1 MGRSGQCLHLS
12 PGEDLWATEGSPFRL
27 PRHITPCFREAARTL
42 KRGGAME
49 GCQGEEG
56 NSGQREHKRKRFE
69 SEQQSSGKHT
79 SVWVYMNRVVKYT

>member
-1 MGRSGQCLHLS
+1 
-12 PGEDLWATEGSPFRL
+12 
-27 PRHITPCFREAARTL
+27 
-42 KRGGAME
+42 ME